1 MTSLDSGSALRSRL
15 PNWLPV
21 PSRRGREEIVEPSV
35 DEHDLFTKGKV
46 ARYYPNQGFGFVKNE
61 KGEDLYFKLA
71 ELDFIGPKADKK
83 YLREG
88 ARVGFDVAWTSK
100 GLHIRYLKIY

>member
-1 MTSLDSGSALRSRL
+1 MNFESTSSLRVRL

-21 PSRRGREEIVEPSV
+21 PVGRGREEIVEPSV
-35 DEHDLFTKGKV
+35 DDRDLFTKGKV
-46 ARYYPNQGFGFVKNE
+46 ARYYPHQGFGFVKNE
-61 KGEDLYFKLA
+61 KGEDIYFKIA
-71 ELDFIGPKADKK
+71 ELDLVGPKADKK